1 MKMVLALS
9 TVLLSVVIPKIGVK
23 IVYQRTNYLCE
34 IKFIPTMVR
43 KILLIASALV
53 NLISQVFIFM
63 LHQDKSVGIEAIR
76 ELSFYILI
84 PALLLAGLAFLN
96 NTMVKHLLKYT
107 GLLSLSIVTYI
118 MSVHTGTREAA
129 SLFDHPQY
137 LFGLIS
143 SIGVIVFNDID

>member
-1 MKMVLALS
+1 M
-9 TVLLSVVIPKIGVK
+9 T
-23 IVYQRTNYLCE
+23 
-34 IKFIPTMVR
+34 R
-43 KILLIASALV
+43 KILLIASALI
-53 NLISQVFIFM
+53 NLISQVFIFL

-84 PALLLAGLAFLN
+84 PALLLAVVAFLN
-96 NTMVKHLLKYT
+96 NTIAKHLLKYA
-107 GLLSLSIVTYI
+107 GLLSLSIIIYV
-118 MSVHTGTREAA
+118 MAVHTGTREAA